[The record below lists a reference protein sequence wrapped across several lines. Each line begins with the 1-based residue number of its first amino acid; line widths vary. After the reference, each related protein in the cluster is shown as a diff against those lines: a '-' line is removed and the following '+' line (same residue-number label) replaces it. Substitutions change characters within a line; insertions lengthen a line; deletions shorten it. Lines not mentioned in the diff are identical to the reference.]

1 MVRKHIFF
9 SGDVQGVG
17 FRYRSFYIAQSLGL
31 AGWVE
36 NLWDGRVEME
46 VQGSEVSIREMLA
59 RIQQQ
64 RWINV
69 ADMEITE
76 IPCEEER
83 GFKIEIK
90 MRGMLLCLSIFPI
103 IQANFGQRMREMRLF
118 SMARLRIWPFRRFR
132 KAQSNHWLS
141 QWS

>member
-17 FRYRSFYIAQSLGL
+17 FRCRSFYIAQSLGQ

-46 VQGSEVSIREMLA
+46 VQGSEASIREMLD

-83 GFKIEIK
+83 GFKI
-90 MRGMLLCLSIFPI
+90 R
-103 IQANFGQRMREMRLF
+103 
-118 SMARLRIWPFRRFR
+118 
-132 KAQSNHWLS
+132 
-141 QWS
+141 

>member
-31 AGWVE
+31 TGWVE

-46 VQGSEVSIREMLA
+46 VQGSEASIREMLA

-69 ADMEITE
+69 TNMEITE
-76 IPCEEER
+76 SPCEEER
-83 GFKIEIK
+83 GFKI
-90 MRGMLLCLSIFPI
+90 R
-103 IQANFGQRMREMRLF
+103 
-118 SMARLRIWPFRRFR
+118 
-132 KAQSNHWLS
+132 
-141 QWS
+141 

>member
-1 MVRKHIFF
+1 MGISVSGGDVNYGTKTHLF

-17 FRYRSFYIAQSLGL
+17 LPLPLLLYRPVPWPGRLGGEPVGRKSGDGS
-31 AGWVE
+31 AGK
-36 NLWDGRVEME
+36 R
-46 VQGSEVSIREMLA
+46 SSIREMLA

-83 GFKIEIK
+83 GF
-90 MRGMLLCLSIFPI
+90 R
-103 IQANFGQRMREMRLF
+103 
-118 SMARLRIWPFRRFR
+118 
-132 KAQSNHWLS
+132 
-141 QWS
+141 

>member
-17 FRYRSFYIAQSLGL
+17 FRYRAFYIAQSLGL

-46 VQGSEVSIREMLA
+46 VQGSEASIREMLD

-83 GFKIEIK
+83 GFKI
-90 MRGMLLCLSIFPI
+90 R
-103 IQANFGQRMREMRLF
+103 
-118 SMARLRIWPFRRFR
+118 
-132 KAQSNHWLS
+132 
-141 QWS
+141 

>member
-46 VQGSEVSIREMLA
+46 VQGSEASIREMLD

-76 IPCEEER
+76 IPCEEEKR
-83 GFKIEIK
+83 GGCYYVYQFFQSSKQTLG
-90 MRGMLLCLSIFPI
+90 RG
-103 IQANFGQRMREMRLF
+103 
-118 SMARLRIWPFRRFR
+118 
-132 KAQSNHWLS
+132 
-141 QWS
+141 

>member
-31 AGWVE
+31 TGWVE

-46 VQGSEVSIREMLA
+46 VQGSEASIREMLA

-69 ADMEITE
+69 TNMEITE
-76 IPCEEER
+76 ITCEEER
-83 GFKIEIK
+83 GFKI
-90 MRGMLLCLSIFPI
+90 R
-103 IQANFGQRMREMRLF
+103 
-118 SMARLRIWPFRRFR
+118 
-132 KAQSNHWLS
+132 
-141 QWS
+141 

>member
-17 FRYRSFYIAQSLGL
+17 FRYRSYIAQSLGL

-83 GFKIEIK
+83 GFKI
-90 MRGMLLCLSIFPI
+90 R
-103 IQANFGQRMREMRLF
+103 
-118 SMARLRIWPFRRFR
+118 
-132 KAQSNHWLS
+132 
-141 QWS
+141 

>member
-9 SGDVQGVG
+9 SGDVQGVA

-46 VQGSEVSIREMLA
+46 VQGSEASIREMLD

-69 ADMEITE
+69 TDMEITE

-83 GFKIEIK
+83 GFKI
-90 MRGMLLCLSIFPI
+90 R
-103 IQANFGQRMREMRLF
+103 
-118 SMARLRIWPFRRFR
+118 
-132 KAQSNHWLS
+132 
-141 QWS
+141 

>member
-31 AGWVE
+31 TGWVE

-46 VQGSEVSIREMLA
+46 VQGSEASIREMLA

-69 ADMEITE
+69 
-76 IPCEEER
+76 R
-83 GFKIEIK
+83 
-90 MRGMLLCLSIFPI
+90 FPVKKK
-103 IQANFGQRMREMRLF
+103 ED
-118 SMARLRIWPFRRFR
+118 LR
-132 KAQSNHWLS
+132 
-141 QWS
+141 

>member
-46 VQGSEVSIREMLA
+46 VQGSEASIRDMLD

-64 RWINV
+64 SWINV
-69 ADMEITE
+69 ADLLLRE

-83 GFKIEIK
+83 GFKI
-90 MRGMLLCLSIFPI
+90 R
-103 IQANFGQRMREMRLF
+103 
-118 SMARLRIWPFRRFR
+118 
-132 KAQSNHWLS
+132 
-141 QWS
+141 

>member
-17 FRYRSFYIAQSLGL
+17 FRYRSFDIAQSLGL

-83 GFKIEIK
+83 GFKI
-90 MRGMLLCLSIFPI
+90 R
-103 IQANFGQRMREMRLF
+103 
-118 SMARLRIWPFRRFR
+118 
-132 KAQSNHWLS
+132 
-141 QWS
+141 

>member
-17 FRYRSFYIAQSLGL
+17 FRYRSFYIAQSLGR

-46 VQGSEVSIREMLA
+46 VQGSEASIREMLA

-69 ADMEITE
+69 TNMEITE

-83 GFKIEIK
+83 GFKIK
-90 MRGMLLCLSIFPI
+90 
-103 IQANFGQRMREMRLF
+103 
-118 SMARLRIWPFRRFR
+118 
-132 KAQSNHWLS
+132 
-141 QWS
+141 

>member
-9 SGDVQGVG
+9 SGDVQGVS

-31 AGWVE
+31 TGWVE

-69 ADMEITE
+69 TDMEITE

-83 GFKIEIK
+83 GFKI
-90 MRGMLLCLSIFPI
+90 R
-103 IQANFGQRMREMRLF
+103 
-118 SMARLRIWPFRRFR
+118 
-132 KAQSNHWLS
+132 
-141 QWS
+141 

>member
-31 AGWVE
+31 TGWVE

-69 ADMEITE
+69 TDMEITE
-76 IPCEEER
+76 ISCEEER
-83 GFKIEIK
+83 GFKI
-90 MRGMLLCLSIFPI
+90 R
-103 IQANFGQRMREMRLF
+103 
-118 SMARLRIWPFRRFR
+118 
-132 KAQSNHWLS
+132 
-141 QWS
+141 

>member
-1 MVRKHIFF
+1 MNETAKRDRRDEKEEIRYHVIFY
-9 SGDVQGVG
+9 GQVQGVG
-17 FRYRSFYIAQSLGL
+17 FRYRAYYAAYQLGL
-31 AGWVE
+31 TGWVR
-36 NLWDGRVEME
+36 NCYDGSVEME

-83 GFKIEIK
+83 GFKI
-90 MRGMLLCLSIFPI
+90 R
-103 IQANFGQRMREMRLF
+103 
-118 SMARLRIWPFRRFR
+118 
-132 KAQSNHWLS
+132 
-141 QWS
+141 